1 MNIKPIRLKPL
12 IFWVGSALL
21 AGGIGALL
29 GGNTDTYKE
38 IVKPPLSPPSIVFPI
53 VWSILYVLIGLGAY
67 VLSGE
72 RTKLSSAALKVYLIN
87 LVFNSLWQLI
97 FFRLEAYNLAALWL
111 GIIVLLTFVLVFLAY
126 KINKKAFLLFLP
138 YLIWVSFALYLSIGV
153 AILN

>member
-29 GGNTDTYKE
+29 GGSTDTYKE

-97 FFRLEAYNLAALWL
+97 FFRLEAYNLAAIWL
-111 GIIVLLTFVLVFLAY
+111 GIIVLLTFILVFLAY

-138 YLIWVSFALYLSIGV
+138 YLIWVCFALYLSIGV
-153 AILN
+153 AVLN